1 MTTNPK
7 ESQPTPPE
15 SQGIPATTETAA
27 TTAAETATDTPAA
40 VPTEPQPDPGAE
52 IEIIVDHTYLP
63 LDKDGNGRAD
73 WSVTSDATS
82 RVSRGTRLRVPTDLA
97 LHLVE
102 TTKQAVLK

>member
-15 SQGIPATTETAA
+15 SQGIPPAA
-27 TTAAETATDTPAA
+27 TPAAETATDPAAA

-52 IEIIVDHTYLP
+52 VEIIVDHTYLP

-102 TTKQAVLK
+102 DKKQAVLK